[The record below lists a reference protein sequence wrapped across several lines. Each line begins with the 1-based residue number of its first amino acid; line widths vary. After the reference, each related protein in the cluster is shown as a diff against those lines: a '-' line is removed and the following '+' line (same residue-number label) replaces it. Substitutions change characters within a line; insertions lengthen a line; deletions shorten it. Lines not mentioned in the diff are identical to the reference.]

1 MKDPVS
7 FEDVK
12 DEIFDMV
19 TPQDSLKLTLADL
32 LKSGQ
37 GETVFNILTDLNGFW
52 SYENREVLVS
62 DNQEGMEGSL

>member
-1 MKDPVS
+1 M
-7 FEDVK
+7 K

-19 TPQDSLKLTLADL
+19 TPKDPLRLTLADL

-62 DNQEGMEGSL
+62 DNQEGTEGSL